1 MTVPGDKGNPR
12 TSDTAGRRSTR
23 ISTAIPLTI
32 SGEDAAGIK
41 FKEKSRTIV
50 INKHGA
56 KISTYHN
63 LTLGADLTV
72 ENQLLG
78 RSAQATVV
86 WLGDKRTPRGP
97 VEIGIQLSEAQNLW
111 GIELPPEDW
120 QEGPPIGPGG
130 QKLEDVFDR
139 RTKASIPPASGEPAA
154 STTRPPAAP
163 PQRTVAARE
172 APPAGLDERVRALEE
187 HLARLNGQSVSGPSG
202 GFAGPAAQRGEEILR
217 SLDKRVDEVVGLFEA
232 YRSELG
238 TLVARA
244 DEIRKSA
251 QGEAEAARIRIQST
265 TSAALDKAVGEL
277 REKIRLEIDAA
288 IRASHQKGEEE
299 ARRRF
304 EKLAQE
310 SLDGTVRELQKAAEE
325 SRGALTAQLSSS
337 SQVVLDESKKSLRE
351 VTRQAI
357 ESFDKETKT
366 IERDYPAQVL
376 QKLKGYQDQR
386 IHELET
392 HLHQALEK
400 ERQAVLKQ
408 VQKVGE
414 ESAQRAVAQVSAG
427 CDQLIRSQTDAV
439 NTRLAEQSKRA
450 MEGFGKEFEGLHGQF
465 RQELQRTVSG
475 ILEESR
481 KAAAANL
488 QEVTNKLLDEAAA
501 LLRKQADENMD
512 LAAEQLNEARDRA
525 VSQAEAALRRI
536 GTKPAPPPPKPPA
549 GKPRQP

>member
-1 MTVPGDKGNPR
+1 MTVPGNRGNPQ

-23 ISTAIPLTI
+23 ISIAIPLTI

-78 RSAQATVV
+78 RSAQAMVV

-111 GIELPPEDW
+111 GIDLPPEDW
-120 QEGPPIGPGG
+120 QEGPPIGTGG

-139 RTKASIPPASGEPAA
+139 RTKASVPPASGGPAA
-154 STTRPPAAP
+154 STARPPAAP
-163 PQRTVAARE
+163 PQRTAAARE

-187 HLARLNGQSVSGPSG
+187 HLARLDGQSVPGPSG
-202 GFAGPAAQRGEEILR
+202 GFAGPAAQRGEVILR

-251 QGEAEAARIRIQST
+251 QTEAEAARIRIQSA

-288 IRASHQKGEEE
+288 IQASQEKSEKE

-310 SLDGTVRELQKAAEE
+310 SLDGAVHELRKAAEE
-325 SRGALTAQLSSS
+325 SRGALTAQLSLS
-337 SQVVLDESKKSLRE
+337 SQAVLDESKKSLGAVMRE
-351 VTRQAI
+351 TI

-427 CDQLIRSQTDAV
+427 CDQVIKTQTDAV
-439 NTRLAEQSKRA
+439 KTRMAEQSKRA
-450 MEGFGKEFEGLHGQF
+450 TEGIGKEIEGLHGQF
-465 RQELQRTVSG
+465 RQELQRTASR
-475 ILEESR
+475 ILEENR

-488 QEVTNKLLDEAAA
+488 QEVTDKLLDEAAA

-512 LAAEQLNEARDRA
+512 LAAEQLNEAQSRA

-536 GTKPAPPPPKPPA
+536 GTKPAPPPPKRPA
-549 GKPRQP
+549 GKPGQP

>member
-1 MTVPGDKGNPR
+1 MTTPGDKGNPE
-12 TSDTAGRRSTR
+12 TTETAGRRSTR
-23 ISTAIPLTI
+23 ISIAIPLTI
-32 SGEDAAGIK
+32 SGEDTAGIK

-50 INKHGA
+50 INKQGA

-97 VEIGIQLSEAQNLW
+97 LEIGIQLSEAQNLW

-130 QKLEDVFDR
+130 RRLEEVFDR
-139 RTKASIPPASGEPAA
+139 RAKASAPPASGAPEA
-154 STTRPPAAP
+154 STIRLPPAP
-163 PQRTVAARE
+163 PQRAATIRE
-172 APPAGLDERVRALEE
+172 PAPAGLDERVRALEE
-187 HLARLNGQSVSGPSG
+187 RLAALSKQAASGPAEGLVGS
-202 GFAGPAAQRGEEILR
+202 ATQRGEETLR
-217 SLDKRVDEVVGLFEA
+217 ALDKRVDEVVGLFEA

-251 QGEAEAARIRIQST
+251 QGEAEAARLRIQS
-265 TSAALDKAVGEL
+265 AASGVLDKAAGEL

-288 IRASHQKGEEE
+288 IQASQEKSEKE
-299 ARRRF
+299 AHLRF

-310 SLDGTVRELQKAAEE
+310 SLDGAVRELRKAAEE
-325 SRGALTAQLSSS
+325 SRGALTADLKSS
-337 SQVVLDESKKSLRE
+337 SQAVLDESKMSLRE
-351 VTRQAI
+351 VMRETL
-357 ESFDKETKT
+357 ESLDKEIKA

-414 ESAQRAVAQVSAG
+414 ESALRAVAEVSGA
-427 CDQLIRSQTDAV
+427 CDQVVKTQTEALKS
-439 NTRLAEQSKRA
+439 RLAEQSKGAVERI
-450 MEGFGKEFEGLHGQF
+450 GKEFEGSLGQF

-475 ILEESR
+475 ILEQSQ

-488 QEVTNKLLDEAAA
+488 QEVTNRLLDEAAA

-512 LAAEQLNEARDRA
+512 LAAEQLNEARARA
-525 VSQAEAALRRI
+525 VSQAEAALRRT
-536 GTKPAPPPPKPPA
+536 GTKPAPPALKRPP
-549 GKPRQP
+549 GKPGHP